1 MANKKWLLL
10 NLPIF
15 LINGLIIWSE
25 YIRKSD
31 NNNNGNNNYES
42 PEFVYATIQILKV
55 CNGYS
60 LCKYFYIVVVA
71 GFEVDTI
78 CYTHLVQIYQFWTT

>member
-1 MANKKWLLL
+1 MAATLLLL
-10 NLPIF
+10 NLLIF

-55 CNGYS
+55 CNGY
-60 LCKYFYIVVVA
+60 FHA
-71 GFEVDTI
+71 
-78 CYTHLVQIYQFWTT
+78 QIFVYSRCSRF